1 MGAYK
6 VSEKQRKKPEGM
18 TDEDWNT
25 FQDWKAKRL
34 KENGRGAAPWLKD
47 AIGRQVEIYSAR
59 APKVN
64 GIVRNVDLR
73 FGRIMI
79 EESDGEMVELSMGSI
94 QQVRY
99 SKHE

>member
-1 MGAYK
+1 MNKEG
-6 VSEKQRKKPEGM
+6 EKGKKPDGM
-18 TDEDWNT
+18 SEEDWEV
-25 FQDWKAKRL
+25 FQKWKRTRL
-34 KENGRGAAPWLKD
+34 REKDNGHAPWLKD
-47 AIGRQVEIYSAR
+47 AIGRNVEIYSAR

-79 EESDGEMVELSMGSI
+79 EESDGGMVELSMGSI

-99 SKHE
+99 QRHE